1 MSVTFD
7 RAYPKTL
14 SELYGILLDCKTS
27 FTRDKFP
34 RVLNIAFDVLDFDAL
49 AILNNFPQH
58 QKQHF
63 YFAKDDTVFLGLG
76 KAIQID
82 VESHDRFAQTQEWIK
97 EVSDQMLRF
106 GGGRWSSTD
115 RRSSKFFCG
124 FSFFEQTYTDQPK
137 ASILLP
143 RWQLERVDGRVS
155 AIAHLVLHGDFL
167 PAQEADRLWEE
178 RNLLTLTQWD
188 RQVLPNQ
195 FHSTDKLDRYTEI
208 VERGLGVIRSGQVD
222 KIVLAH
228 GLDVV
233 AERAFTVAGTLANL
247 HDRYPSCYCFSTA
260 CGQGDVFLGASPERL
275 VSVNDGIMLTEAL
288 AGSAP
293 RGMTEQEDLI
303 YATQLLSSDKESHE
317 HQLVSDFI
325 AQKLTQLGIEPIY
338 QTPRLLQLP
347 NIQHRHTP
355 ISGKV
360 PKSVH
365 LLDILASLH
374 PTPAVAGF
382 PRELSCQY
390 IRALEDFDRG
400 PYAAPIGWVDGAGN
414 GEFAVGIRSALI
426 RGDRARLFAG
436 AGIVAGSDPD
446 RERREVQMKLQALL
460 EALV

>member
-7 RAYPKTL
+7 RAYPKTQA
-14 SELYGILLDCKTS
+14 ELYGRLLECKTS

-34 RVLNIAFDVLDFDAL
+34 RILNIAFDVSDFDAL

-82 VESHDRFAQTQEWIK
+82 VESHDRFAQTQEWIA

-106 GGGRWSSTD
+106 GSGR
-115 RRSSKFFCG
+115 SKFFCG
-124 FSFFEQTYTDQPK
+124 FSFFEQTQTDQPK

-143 RWQLERVDGRVS
+143 RWQLERQAGRVS

-167 PAQEADRLWEE
+167 PAQEADRLWAELG
-178 RNLLTLTQWD
+178 LLTSTRWD

-195 FHSTDKLDRYTEI
+195 FHSADKLDRYVEI
-208 VERGLGVIRSGQVD
+208 VERGLAAIRSGQVD

-275 VSVNDGIMLTEAL
+275 VSVTDGMMLTEAL

-293 RGMTEQEDLI
+293 RGLSEQEDLI
-303 YATQLLSSDKESHE
+303 YATGLLNSDKESHE

-355 ISGKV
+355 IAGKV
-360 PKSVH
+360 PNSVH

-400 PYAAPIGWVDGAGN
+400 PYAAPIGWLDGSGN

>member
-7 RAYPKTL
+7 RAHPKTQE
-14 SELYGILLDCKTS
+14 ELYGILLDCKTR

-34 RVLNIAFDVLDFDAL
+34 RVLSIALDIADFDAL
-49 AILNNFPQH
+49 AILNNFPQY
-58 QKQHF
+58 QKHHF
-63 YFAKDDTVFLGLG
+63 YFAKNEQVFLGLG

-82 VESHDRFAQTQEWIK
+82 VESHDRFAQSQEWIA

-106 GGGRWSSTD
+106 GGGL
-115 RRSSKFFCG
+115 SKFFCG
-124 FSFFEQTYTDQPK
+124 FSFFEQDQSDQPK
-137 ASILLP
+137 ASVLLP
-143 RWQLERVDGRVS
+143 RWQLERSNHQTTVLTTALV
-155 AIAHLVLHGDFL
+155 HLVLHGDFL
-167 PAQEADRLWEE
+167 PAVEARRLWEE
-178 RNLLTLTQWD
+178 RQAIVTASWD
-188 RQVLPNQ
+188 RQLSPNPCQ
-195 FHSTDKLDRYTEI
+195 SGDRLDRYVEI
-208 VERGLGVIRSGQVD
+208 VQRGLDVIRSGQVD

-228 GLDVV
+228 GLDLV
-233 AERAFTVAGTLANL
+233 AERPFNIAGTLANL
-247 HDRYPSCYCFSTA
+247 RDRYPSCYCFSTA
-260 CGQGDVFLGASPERL
+260 CSQGGVFLGASPERL
-275 VSVNDGIMLTEAL
+275 VAVNNGVMQTEAL

-293 RGMTEQEDLI
+293 RGSNEQEDLV
-303 YATQLLSSDKESHE
+303 YATQLLSSNKESHE

-325 AQKLTQLGIEPIY
+325 AQKLTQLGIDPVYE
-338 QTPRLLQLP
+338 TPRLLQLP

-355 ISGKV
+355 ISGQL
-360 PKSVH
+360 PPAVH

-400 PYAAPIGWVDGAGN
+400 PYAAPIGWVDGVGN

-436 AGIVAGSDPD
+436 AGIVGESVPD

-460 EALV
+460 DALV

>member
-7 RAYPKTL
+7 RAYPKTQ

-34 RVLNIAFDVLDFDAL
+34 RVLNIAFDISDFDAL

-82 VESHDRFAQTQEWIK
+82 VESHDRFAQTQEWIT

-106 GGGRWSSTD
+106 GGGR
-115 RRSSKFFCG
+115 SKFFCG

-143 RWQLERVDGRVS
+143 RWQLERAGGQVT
-155 AIAHLVLHGDFL
+155 AI
-167 PAQEADRLWEE
+167 AQEADRLWEE
-178 RNLLTLTQWD
+178 RGLLTSTTWD

-195 FHSTDKLDRYTEI
+195 FQSTDKLDRYVEI

-233 AERAFTVAGTLANL
+233 AERAFTVAATLANL

-275 VSVNDGIMLTEAL
+275 VSVNNGMMLTEAL

-293 RGMTEQEDLI
+293 RGMSEQEDLI

-325 AQKLTQLGIEPIY
+325 AQKLRQLGIEPIY

-355 ISGKV
+355 ITGKV
-360 PKSVH
+360 PNSVH

-400 PYAAPIGWVDGAGN
+400 PYAAPIGWVDGDGN

-436 AGIVAGSDPD
+436 AGIVAGSDPE